1 MVKKFFLLAALS
13 LVTFFSACS
22 NIIPKKQLRI
32 GIDPT
37 FLSSPVGTKQDLIYA
52 FTIELFEEIFK
63 NSRYIPTYKQ
73 LSFDNTLDSLAD
85 NLTDAIISSLS
96 EDIITDSTYDFS
108 SMFLSL
114 GDVLVTRA
122 DEPLANFKDLNGKII
137 AIQQWPNLISLFKNY
152 PEVNLTYYTFIP
164 EVLESISNYTV
175 DGAIIPYLSLTCHLS
190 MEYKHLL
197 KVNPNKLTDIGLR
210 LLTLSGKNDAVIK
223 TFNKQLFLLI
233 QNGTFEMLLEKWN
246 LVL

>member
-1 MVKKFFLLAALS
+1 MLKKIFLIISLS
-13 LVTFFSACS
+13 LLTVFPACS
-22 NIIPKKQLRI
+22 TIIPKKQLRI

-37 FLSSPVGTKQDLIYA
+37 FLSSPVGTKQGLVYA

-63 NSRYIPTYKQ
+63 NSRYIPTYKE
-73 LSFDNTLDSLAD
+73 LSYDNSLESLSG
-85 NLTDAIISSLS
+85 NITDLIISSLS
-96 EDIITDSTYDFS
+96 EDIITDNTYDFS

-152 PEVNLTYYTFIP
+152 PEVNLTYYTLIP
-164 EVLESISNYTV
+164 EILENISNYTV

-210 LLTLSGKNDAVIK
+210 LLTLSGKNDGVIK
-223 TFNKQLFLLI
+223 TFNKQLGLLI